1 MVQYS
6 SKTDNTF
13 ELDTNQTPSRR
24 ANATIYEIMHMN
36 KVVATISNYG
46 DAEIIDEQF
55 MPYDLFLED
64 SNDPNDKANN
74 LNEYLHWCASR
85 VLTLDRKYAKE
96 ILNSIGA
103 PQSIT
108 DKERAE
114 ISMSYHCVSLTDV
127 YWTREHGEEITFDS
141 LNLYDNKLNAAIV
154 EVSLQG
160 KNLTITNQELSVQ
173 DFAPDLSTRGCF
185 PKAWVRTEK
194 GFLLLKDGGEET
206 VKKEVL
212 ASEICQCFDIPQV
225 KYWEHTYDGQPVS
238 ACELVTSKERSMVSK
253 KAFEVYAT
261 NNGFD
266 VIDKC
271 VELDPI
277 AYYGMNI
284 LDYLI
289 GNTDRHME
297 NWGILI
303 DNSTNKPISL
313 YPLMDFNQ
321 CFLAYSNL
329 DGANCLTVNKRMTQR
344 EAAIDAVKHI
354 GLRQIR
360 DVDMSKFADMDQ
372 EAEMFIKR
380 LTELKKYV

>member
-6 SKTDNTF
+6 YKTDNTF
-13 ELDTNQTPSRR
+13 ELDTNQTPSKRT
-24 ANATIYEIMHMN
+24 NATVYEIMHMN
-36 KVVATISNYG
+36 RVVATISNYG

-55 MPYDLFLED
+55 MPYDLFLEV
-64 SNDPNDKANN
+64 SNDPNDKSNN

-108 DKERAE
+108 DRERAE

-127 YWTREHGEEITFDS
+127 YWTRERGEEITFDS

-194 GFLLLKDGGEET
+194 GFLLLKDGGKET

-344 EAAIDAVKHI
+344 EAAIDAVRHI

-380 LTELKKYV
+380 LTELQKYA

>member
-1 MVQYS
+1 MAQYS
-6 SKTDNTF
+6 YRTDNTF
-13 ELDTNQTPSRR
+13 ELDTNQTPSKKTD
-24 ANATIYEIMHMN
+24 ATVYDIMHMN
-36 KVVATISNYG
+36 RIVATISNYG
-46 DAEIIDEQF
+46 DAEIVDEQF
-55 MPYDLFLED
+55 MPYDLFFEV
-64 SNDPNDKANN
+64 SNDPNDRLNN

-103 PQSIT
+103 PQSFT
-108 DKERAE
+108 DRERAE

-127 YWTREHGEEITFDS
+127 YWTREHGEEISFEA

-185 PKAWVRTEK
+185 PKAWIRTEE

-206 VKKEVL
+206 VKREVL

-238 ACELVTSKERSMVSK
+238 ACKLVTSKDRSMVSK

-266 VIDKC
+266 VIEKC
-271 VELDPI
+271 IELDPV

-297 NWGILI
+297 NWGILV
-303 DNSTNKPISL
+303 DNYTNRPMGL

-321 CFLAYSNL
+321 SFLEYNNL

-360 DVDMSKFADMDQ
+360 NIDLDVFANMDK
-372 EAEMFIKR
+372 EAKMFIDR
-380 LTELKKYV
+380 LEELQKYA

>member
-1 MVQYS
+1 MAQYS
-6 SKTDNTF
+6 YRTDNTF
-13 ELDTNQTPSRR
+13 ELDTNQTPSKKTD
-24 ANATIYEIMHMN
+24 ATVYDIMHMN
-36 KVVATISNYG
+36 RIVATISNYG
-46 DAEIIDEQF
+46 DAEIVDEQF
-55 MPYDLFLED
+55 MPYDLFFEV
-64 SNDPNDKANN
+64 SSDPNDRLNN

-103 PQSIT
+103 PQSFT
-108 DKERAE
+108 DRERAE

-127 YWTREHGEEITFDS
+127 YWTKEHGEEISFEA

-185 PKAWVRTEK
+185 PKAWIRTEE
-194 GFLLLKDGGEET
+194 GFMLLKDGGEET
-206 VKKEVL
+206 VKREVL

-225 KYWEHTYDGQPVS
+225 KYWQHTYDGQPVS
-238 ACELVTSKERSMVSK
+238 ACKLVTSKDRSMVSK

-266 VIDKC
+266 VIEKC
-271 VELDPI
+271 IELDPV

-297 NWGILI
+297 NWGILV
-303 DNSTNKPISL
+303 DNYTNKPMGL

-321 CFLAYSNL
+321 SFLEYNNL

-360 DVDMSKFADMDQ
+360 KIDLDVFANMDK
-372 EAEMFIKR
+372 EAKMFMDR
-380 LTELKKYV
+380 LEELQKYA